1 MGSLIASLSSNP
13 TLATYIQGAGE
24 QAKSAVADYI
34 APDVPVPTLMGKYKI
49 WNAKEK
55 LVIPETRRALGSD
68 GTFVDLTLN
77 GGTYNCEPHSLN
89 VGVDFQEEQESN
101 IVLNLIQAKAR
112 TAANLGG
119 MAHEKRVLTKMLAG
133 ATGVDAID
141 TTSTTI
147 DIIKILNGLL
157 LQVIKGAKGWGANM
171 ELRVLFGA
179 GALYKII
186 NHGSIISRFKGTQPK
201 GGFISPTATDIANML
216 MLQCNSQVSLMVQD
230 VNANV
235 DAPDVEFM
243 LGDQVL
249 VFASTPNPDDYDTSF
264 MKTFRLMGQ
273 FMSARYWTAPSGRQN
288 FAGFDWSEDIQIVN
302 AAASALAAVG

>member
-1 MGSLIASLSSNP
+1 MSELIASLSSNP

-24 QAKSAVADYI
+24 QSKSAVADFI
-34 APDVPVPTLMGKYKI
+34 APDVPVPTMLGRFKI
-49 WNAKEK
+49 WKDKEK
-55 LVIPETRRALGSD
+55 LVIPDTRRTLGSD

-77 GGTYNCEPHSLN
+77 GGTYNCEPHALN

-119 MAHEKRVLTKMLAG
+119 MAHEKRVLDKMIAG
-133 ATGVDAID
+133 ATGADAID
-141 TTSTTI
+141 TTSGAT
-147 DIIKILNGLL
+147 DVIKILNLHLL
-157 LQVIKGAKGWGANM
+157 DVIKGAKGWGANM

-186 NHGSIISRFKGTQPK
+186 NHSSIISRFKGTQPK
-201 GGFISPTATDIANML
+201 GGFVSPTVTDIAAML
-216 MLQCNSQVSLMVQD
+216 MLQCNAQVSLMVQD
-230 VNANV
+230 VNANK
-235 DAPDVEFM
+235 DAADVEFM

-273 FMSARYWTAPSGRQN
+273 FMTGRYWTAPSGRQN
-288 FAGFDWSEDIQIVN
+288 YAGFDWSEDIQIVN
-302 AAASALAAVG
+302 AGASRLCSVS